1 MNNVNEFCERFKE
14 LRLACQMTQDEFG
27 EVLGVKRTA
36 IYLIESGRRKLSE
49 KQIYRLEKWPKYR
62 INMEW
67 LIDGKG
73 TSKFLEDPNAMKMLE
88 LKEAF
93 GLNDAQYNLFKNF
106 LELPKNSR
114 DVVSD
119 YLESCFGDRVPKEK
133 NVDLPSSTKELETL
147 EKQYTPKEEEN
158 A

>member
-1 MNNVNEFCERFKE
+1 
-14 LRLACQMTQDEFG
+14 
-27 EVLGVKRTA
+27 
-36 IYLIESGRRKLSE
+36 
-49 KQIYRLEKWPKYR
+49 
-62 INMEW
+62 MEW